1 MSSAPSA
8 PDPTRCRGTR
18 ERAGPESAR
27 TCRGD
32 RGRARA
38 PGPALPPR
46 SSAPLG
52 ATGAGARARGPLG
65 ELHTLRPA
73 VVRRRQVAPLQ
84 RAFLSVRFPQGDGEL
99 RLQGLAAEVEGMGRF
114 VHIEVGEDLVYEA
127 THAFYLGRELM
138 KAK

>member
-1 MSSAPSA
+1 MSNAPSA
-8 PDPTRCRGTR
+8 PDLTRCRGTR

-38 PGPALPPR
+38 PGPAVPPC

-52 ATGAGARARGPLG
+52 ATAAGAHAGGPLG

-84 RAFLSVRFPQGDGEL
+84 RAFLSVRFPQGEDRKST
-99 RLQGLAAEVEGMGRF
+99 RLSHTVTSYAVLCLQ
-114 VHIEVGEDLVYEA
+114 
-127 THAFYLGRELM
+127 
-138 KAK
+138 K